1 MSGHLQALA
10 ISWFVITV
18 LGGVALGIGIY
29 VQEKSWKGRK

>member
-18 LGGVALGIGIY
+18 IGGVALGIGIY
-29 VQEKSWKGRK
+29 AQEKNRRGRK